1 MKTPAKTPNSGRKP
15 TLDSL
20 WFLLILLLASS
31 PVVAQEKQYKG
42 NLHTHSLWSDGD
54 DYPEM
59 IAKWYRDHGY
69 SFLTFT
75 DHNTLQAK
83 ERWTDVA
90 KNKGGQ
96 TAYDKLK
103 AAFPEWTDERTTD
116 GKLEVRL
123 KKFTE
128 TRDRLEKPGEFLL
141 MHGEE
146 ISDAFGN
153 KPLHLN
159 VSNIK
164 ELIPRMG
171 GNSVLEVLQN
181 NVSAAVS
188 QRERTKQPMMIHVN
202 HPNFGYA
209 VTERDLMQLIGE
221 KFFEVYNGH
230 PSVNNTGD
238 KTRPGT
244 ERMWDVINAMRMGVL
259 KLPVM
264 YGIAVDDG
272 HSYHQK
278 VPGTASQPGRGWV
291 MVMAD
296 QLTPGSLI
304 EAMESGRFYSSSG
317 VSLSKVEAT
326 DQGLTL
332 ELAKQQ
338 GTMFNVEFIGTLK
351 KDLPKK
357 QAVKESDRNWNAG
370 IGRVLATA
378 NMDGG
383 TLTYNFTGDEV
394 YIRARITS
402 NRKHPNPGQPNEL
415 QRAWT
420 QPVPGPAAVT
430 FEENEEE

>member
-1 MKTPAKTPNSGRKP
+1 MKIPAKTPNRGNKRV
-15 TLDSL
+15 LDSL
-20 WFLLILLLASS
+20 WFLLILLLACS
-31 PVVAQEKQYKG
+31 PVAAQKKQYKG

-90 KNKGGQ
+90 KNKGGKA
-96 TAYDKLK
+96 AYDKLK
-103 AAFPEWTDERTTD
+103 AAFPEWTDQRTTD
-116 GKLEVRL
+116 GKLQVRL

-221 KFFEVYNGH
+221 RFFEVYNGH
-230 PSVNNTGD
+230 PSVNNAGD

-244 ERMWDVINAMRMGVL
+244 ERMWDIINAMRMGVL

-272 HSYHQK
+272 HNYHQT
-278 VPGTASQPGRGWV
+278 VPGRASQPGRGWV

-304 EAMESGRFYSSSG
+304 EAMEAGRFYSSSG
-317 VSLSKVEAT
+317 VSLSKIEGT
-326 DQGLTL
+326 KEGLTV
-332 ELAKQQ
+332 ELPAQENAV
-338 GTMFNVEFIGTLK
+338 FNVEFIGTLK
-351 KDLPKK
+351 QDVPDKT
-357 QAVKESDRNWNAG
+357 AINGTDRNWNAN

-378 NMDGG
+378 NLKSG
-383 TLTYNFTGDEV
+383 TLSYRFTGDEI

-402 NRKHPNPGQPNEL
+402 NLKHPNPGKTNEL
-415 QRAWT
+415 QHAWT

-430 FEENEEE
+430 YEDTEGE